1 MNDSLF
7 STKDIVK
14 YLIVAGLVYSILKM
28 IPSQQID
35 NKDLLLVLSIITIG
49 FVTVD
54 CVFFKQNK
62 KEGFAEDDPFALD
75 LNIDI
80 DALLKK
86 KAEMQA
92 GKATVQ
98 EKVKTAVQDKVK
110 AEAEKVQ
117 TQAVKLD
124 AQVAKT
130 ELKDAKAE
138 LKDATAELKDAAA
151 ELKSASSPGEKA
163 LAQAK
168 LVKAK
173 TAVSKVKKQVAKA
186 EAKVDS
192 KVKQALS
199 KGVAVT
205 PRSETPK
212 SATPKSATPKSATP
226 RSESPIADRIGRVVK
241 DKVAKPEMEMVD
253 RPVRKAI
260 SSAVKEITR
269 PEQPSPRSETP
280 RSETARST
288 KAKAEAPKVG
298 CAMEVNKVKRE
309 LENEI
314 NKLKVQLNA
323 RAPTSQN
330 GKIASKYF
338 EALLTDLNERGVLD
352 VSDIENIQLKMR
364 SKLLSMEEVIS
375 SLEMLKKEGKA
386 RVRSVEGKVKD
397 DKVYNEL
404 PSDFYSPLGD
414 KIANEW
420 DNEYTI
426 LNTNKWQVPMP
437 RPPVC
442 INTTPCK
449 VCPSDAS
456 NYPVNLKQWDDSRY
470 VTQSKINKKWADD
483 QGRA

>member
-92 GKATVQ
+92 TKADVKATIQ
-98 EKVKTAVQDKVK
+98 EKVQA
-110 AEAEKVQ
+110 
-117 TQAVKLD
+117 QAVKLD
-124 AQVAKT
+124 AQVAKA
-130 ELKDAKAE
+130 ELKDVNAE

-151 ELKSASSPGEKA
+151 ELKSAASPGEKA

-168 LVKAK
+168 LVKAE
-173 TAVSKVKKQVAKA
+173 TAVSKVKKEVAKA
-186 EAKVDS
+186 KAKVDS
-192 KVKQALS
+192 KVKQAIT

-212 SATPKSATPKSATP
+212 S
-226 RSESPIADRIGRVVK
+226 ESPIADKIGRTVK
-241 DKVAKPEMEMVD
+241 DQVAKLKSMPEMEMVD
-253 RPVRKAI
+253 RPARKAI
-260 SSAVKEITR
+260 ASAVKQITR
-269 PEQPSPRSETP
+269 PDEESPKSET
-280 RSETARST
+280 SESP
-288 KAKAEAPKVG
+288 KLKAEAPKVG
-298 CAMEVNKVKRE
+298 CAMEVNKVKKE

-314 NKLKVQLNA
+314 NKLKVQLNV
-323 RAPTSQN
+323 RDQSSSN

-338 EALLTDLNERGVLD
+338 EALLTDLNEKGMID
-352 VSDIENIQLKMR
+352 ASDIENIQLKMR